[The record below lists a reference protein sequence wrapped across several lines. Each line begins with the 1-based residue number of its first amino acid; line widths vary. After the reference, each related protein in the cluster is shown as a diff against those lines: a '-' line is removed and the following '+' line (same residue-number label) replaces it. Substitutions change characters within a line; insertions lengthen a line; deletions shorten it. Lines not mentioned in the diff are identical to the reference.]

1 MSEKDKPAN
10 ELIGETAQSQADV
23 FDAKEFLRNLTT
35 RPGVYR
41 MKNAAGDIIYVGKAS
56 NLRNRLSSYFQ
67 KNVDSRKTRNLVS
80 HIADVETT
88 VTRSET
94 EALILENQL
103 IKAHMP
109 RYNILLR
116 DDKSYPYVFMS
127 TEQEYPRLSYHRGAR
142 KQKGAYFGP
151 YPNGYAVR
159 KTLNFVQ
166 KLFLVRQCED
176 SYFRNRSRPCLQYQ
190 IKRCSGPCVG
200 IISTDDYGHD
210 VEMTRRVLAGENK
223 QVMEDLIAQMQQA
236 AEDQAYERAATLR
249 DRISDL
255 KHLTDQQFVAG
266 TGGQADIVA
275 CAVSGGQS
283 CVQVFYVRN
292 GLNLGNTA
300 FYPSMPADMPPEEV
314 LYSFVTQYY
323 FSQELPQRII
333 LSHAIED
340 QALLAQAFS
349 ERAGRKV
356 VLNHN
361 VRGERARWLEMAAS
375 NADISL
381 KQRLA
386 SRAGQARR
394 LDELRQLLEM
404 EDPPGRIECFDIS
417 HTQGELTVASCV
429 VFNAE
434 GPLKSDYR
442 RFDIKDITPGD
453 DYAAMR
459 QALQRRYTRTLK
471 EGKALPDLLLV
482 DGGAGQV
489 GVAREVLAELQLT
502 DTVRLVGVA
511 KGPERRPGEE
521 TLILTGAHPSE
532 RHLGSDSLALHLIQH
547 VRDEAHRFAIAGHR
561 AKRGKARRRSALED
575 VPGLGPKRRQALLT
589 HFGGIQQLK
598 KASAAE
604 IARVPGISV
613 ALGQS
618 VYDRFH
624 EQ

>member
-1 MSEKDKPAN
+1 MIDEHLDSE
-10 ELIGETAQSQADV
+10 QAS
-23 FDAKEFLRNLTT
+23 FDAQDFLRSLTT

-41 MKNAAGDIIYVGKAS
+41 MLNAAGDVIYVGKAS

-67 KNVDSRKTRNLVS
+67 KNLDSSKTRNLVS
-80 HIADVETT
+80 HIAAVETT
-88 VTRSET
+88 VTRTET
-94 EALILENQL
+94 EALILESQL

-116 DDKSYPYVFMS
+116 DDKSYPYVFIS
-127 TEQEYPRLSYHRGAR
+127 TEQEYPRLSYHRGSR

-151 YPNGYAVR
+151 YPSVYAVR
-159 KTLNFVQ
+159 KTLDFVQ

-200 IISTDDYGHD
+200 VVDLEAYGRD

-223 QVMEDLIAQMQQA
+223 EVMESLIAQMQDA
-236 AEDQAYERAATLR
+236 AEGQAYERAAVLR

-255 KHLTDQQFVAG
+255 KYLTDQQFVAG
-266 TGGQADIVA
+266 IGGQADIVA
-275 CAVSGGQS
+275 CAVSGGQ
-283 CVQVFYVRN
+283 CCIQVFYVRN
-292 GLNLGNTA
+292 GLNLGNKA
-300 FYPSMPADMPPEEV
+300 FFPVMPKGMVPEEA
-314 LYSFVTQYY
+314 LYGFVTQYY

-333 LSHAIED
+333 LSHSISG
-340 QALLAQAFS
+340 QKLLAEAFS

-356 VLNHN
+356 VLSHN
-361 VRGERARWLEMAAS
+361 VRGERARWLDMAIS
-375 NADISL
+375 NADIAL

-386 SRAGQARR
+386 SRAGQALR

-404 EDPPGRIECFDIS
+404 EELPSRIECFDIS
-417 HTQGELTVASCV
+417 HTQGELAVASCV

-442 RFDIKDITPGD
+442 RFDIKGITPGD

-459 QALQRRYTRTLK
+459 QALSRRYTRSLK
-471 EGKALPDLLLV
+471 EGRVLPDLLLV

-502 DTVRLVGVA
+502 DSIRLVGVA

-521 TLILTGAHPSE
+521 TLILSGRPNE
-532 RHLGSDSLALHLIQH
+532 RHLDSDSPALHLIQH

-561 AKRGKARRRSALED
+561 AKRGKARRRSPLED
-575 VPGLGPKRRQALLT
+575 VAGLGPKRRRALLA

-598 KASAAE
+598 KASVEE
-604 IARVPGISV
+604 IVRVPGISSV
-613 ALGQS
+613 LGQV
-618 VYDRFH
+618 VYCYFH
-624 EQ
+624 EQE

>member
-1 MSEKDKPAN
+1 M
-10 ELIGETAQSQADV
+10 ADDEEGPDDLPT

-41 MKNAAGDIIYVGKAS
+41 MKNAAGIIIYVGKAA
-56 NLRNRLSSYFQ
+56 NLRSRLSSYFL
-67 KNVDSRKTRNLVS
+67 KNVDSRKTQNLVS
-80 HIADVETT
+80 HIASIETT

-116 DDKSYPYVFMS
+116 DDKSYPYVYMS
-127 TEQEYPRLSYHRGAR
+127 TQQDYPRLAYHRGAR
-142 KQKGAYFGP
+142 KQKGAFFGP

-190 IKRCSGPCVG
+190 IKRCSGPCVEM
-200 IISTDDYGHD
+200 ISQEDYRHD

-223 QVMEDLIAQMQQA
+223 EVMADMVSEMQSA
-236 AEDQAYERAATLR
+236 AEDQSYERAATLR
-249 DRISDL
+249 DRIADL

-275 CAVSGGQS
+275 CSVDGGQS

-292 GLNLGNTA
+292 GLSLGNTA
-300 FYPSMPADMPPEEV
+300 FYPRMPADAPPEEV

-323 FSQELPQRII
+323 FAQELPQRII
-333 LSHAIED
+333 LSHAIAD
-340 QALLAQAFS
+340 QQLLAEAFS
-349 ERAGRKV
+349 ERAKHKV
-356 VLNHN
+356 VLSHK
-361 VRGERARWLEMAAS
+361 VRGERARWLEMAVS

-394 LDELRQLLEM
+394 LDELRHLLEM

-489 GVAREVLAELQLT
+489 SVAQEVLAELQLT
-502 DTVRLVGVA
+502 GAVRLVGVA

-521 TLILTGAHPSE
+521 TLILTGAHPGE

-547 VRDEAHRFAIAGHR
+547 VRDEAHRFAITGHR
-561 AKRGKARRRSALED
+561 AKRGKARRRSPLED
-575 VPGLGPKRRQALLT
+575 IAGLGPKRRQALLT
-589 HFGGIQQLK
+589 HFGGLQQLK
-598 KASAAE
+598 RVSAAE
-604 IARVPGISV
+604 IARVPGISR
-613 ALGQS
+613 ALGQT
-618 VYDRFH
+618 VYDHFH
-624 EQ
+624 EH